1 MYAGFREETREF
13 VCVAALVIV
22 VPQSGDDGN
31 GAIIEG
37 FEKRLRLFRSTEVGE
52 VSSYHEHVRVPCG
65 PLREGAEALG
75 VSHAGVEVSGGRDL
89 HGHLTPPPRP
99 KVAPPWPP
107 RARWAS
113 PTPPRPRRS
122 RLRRASSRGNGDP
135 EGLLPSRSAPRGPP
149 EPGAAGS
156 GCGSGT
162 RRRRG
167 GGRREKTPNCRLFF
181 RGYGPSRGARTWRIR
196 GEAHRPHRSGPS
208 QPRISSRGSS
218 PRPG

>member
-37 FEKRLRLFRSTEVGE
+37 FEKRLRLFRFTEVGE
-52 VSSYHEHVRVPCG
+52 VSSYHEHVRVPRG

-89 HGHLTPPPRP
+89 HGRLIAPPRP
-99 KVAPPWPP
+99 KVVPPWPP
-107 RARWAS
+107 RARRAG
-113 PTPPRPRRS
+113 PTLPRPQRS

-149 EPGAAGS
+149 GPGAAGS
-156 GCGSGT
+156 GCGSGA
-162 RRRRG
+162 RRG
-167 GGRREKTPNCRLFF
+167 GGGGGGGRTPHGGLFF
-181 RGYGPSRGARTWRIR
+181 
-196 GEAHRPHRSGPS
+196 
-208 QPRISSRGSS
+208 
-218 PRPG
+218 